1 MQEAFTRKY
10 RKRPNY
16 REAGVRPEL
25 RIQPARYRSLENTK
39 PINISSSN
47 QNLVEKGNKIY
58 IQSNI
63 EIYRFS
69 YIS

>member
-1 MQEAFTRKY
+1 M
-10 RKRPNY
+10 
-16 REAGVRPEL
+16 RPEL
-25 RIQPARYRSLENTK
+25 QIQPARYRSLENTK
-39 PINISSSN
+39 PINIPSSN
-47 QNLVEKGNKIY
+47 QNLVENGNKIY